1 MYVRAKRIVFYR
13 KNQYNNFR
21 EGMID
26 YIKKKIKSN
35 KMHIKSAEFMA
46 FLRIL
51 CYSIFVTECEWRITH
66 FIGIFLTINRE
77 FLLVY
82 YIFSGRGIKW
92 NSKNRQ
98 CWRFFCY
105 LSGKRDSDRKEK
117 YLKIYPASAVDLAQG
132 RKKNF

>member
-35 KMHIKSAEFMA
+35 KIYIKSAEFMA

-82 YIFSGRGIKW
+82 YIFSGGIKW

-98 CWRFFCY
+98 CWRSVCLEVF
-105 LSGKRDSDRKEK
+105 LLPIREKR
-117 YLKIYPASAVDLAQG
+117 
-132 RKKNF
+132 F